1 LAAALLH
8 WSPDP
13 ISRRPQINGRSS
25 RSSLPVAGMRNS
37 PELVEVDSTRLE
49 EVLRRVEQSL
59 DETDSALVRAV
70 FQSYAYVAEL
80 VEDRNTSIRRLR
92 QLFFGSSTETTE
104 AVVGRKTEKPEATP
118 SRDAGGDTAL
128 AAGEGNTEEPGVA
141 AASKGHGRNG
151 AEAYRG
157 ATRIEVTHPS
167 LTAGDACPACGRG
180 TVYDKTPG
188 VLVRITG
195 QPPLAAKIYALQKL
209 RCHLCGQVFT
219 APAPEEAGDAKYDA
233 TAGSMIGLL
242 KYGSGLPFNRLDGL
256 QGNLDVPLPASTQWE
271 IVQGVAAVLAPA
283 FAELIRQ
290 AAQGDVLHNDDT
302 TVKIL
307 ELMGDRGRPETSD
320 GVTADV
326 DVAESRRGLYTS
338 GVVALLDGRRVALF
352 FSGRR
357 HAGENLA
364 QVLKHR
370 GESLPPPIQ
379 MCDALSRN
387 LPGEL
392 QTILGHCLAHAR
404 RRFVDVYDRFP
415 EPCRHLLE
423 SLAVVYR
430 NDAVARERGLSPEA
444 RLQFHQDASR
454 PTMQDLHDWLTRQL
468 AEKRAEPNSAL
479 GDAIGY
485 TLKHWDRLTL
495 FLRQAGAP
503 LDNNV
508 CERALKK
515 AILHR
520 KNALF
525 YKTQNGARVGDLF
538 MSLIYTCQLNQANPF
553 DYLTQL
559 QRHAEAF
566 AACPRLW
573 MPWNYRDAMARALT
587 VRAVPYQSISL

>member
-1 LAAALLH
+1 
-8 WSPDP
+8 
-13 ISRRPQINGRSS
+13 
-25 RSSLPVAGMRNS
+25 MRNG

-49 EVLRRVEQSL
+49 EVLRRVECSL
-59 DETDSALVRAV
+59 DEKDAALVRAV
-70 FQSYAYVAEL
+70 FESYAYVSDL
-80 VEDRNTSIRRLR
+80 VEDKNTSIQRLR
-92 QLFFGSSTETTE
+92 QLFFGSRTEKTE
-104 AVVGRKTEKPEATP
+104 AVVGRKTKKAEAGLTAADGNI
-118 SRDAGGDTAL
+118 DASD
-128 AAGEGNTEEPGVA
+128 EA

-151 AEAYRG
+151 ADAYRG
-157 ATRIEVTHPS
+157 ATRIEVRHPT
-167 LTAGDACPACGRG
+167 LTAGDACPACGQG
-180 TVYDKTPG
+180 TVYEKAPG
-188 VLVRITG
+188 VLVRIIG
-195 QPPLAAKIYALQKL
+195 QPPLGATIYELQKL
-209 RCHLCGQVFT
+209 RCHLCGEVFT
-219 APAPEEAGDAKYDA
+219 APAPREAGENKYDA

-256 QGNLDVPLPASTQWE
+256 QGNLDVPLPASTQWD
-271 IVQGVAAVLAPA
+271 IVRAVAVNIKPA
-283 FAELIRQ
+283 FDELIRQ

-307 ELMGDRGRPETSD
+307 ELMGDRSRGDAVED
-320 GVTADV
+320 GDDADG
-326 DVAESRRGLYTS
+326 RRGLFTS
-338 GVVALLDGRRVALF
+338 GVVALHDGHRVAVF

-370 GESLPPPIQ
+370 AESLPPPIQ

-392 QTILGHCLAHAR
+392 RTILAHCLAHAR

-423 SLAVVYR
+423 ALAVVYR
-430 NDAVARERGLSPEA
+430 NDAVARERQLSPEA
-444 RLQFHQDASR
+444 RLQFHQEASG
-454 PTMQDLHDWLTRQL
+454 PTMQALYTWLTRQL
-468 AEKRAEPNSAL
+468 DEKLTEPNSAL
-479 GDAIGY
+479 GGAIGY
-485 TLKHWDRLTL
+485 MLRHWDKLTL

-525 YKTQNGARVGDLF
+525 YKTQNGADVGDLF
-538 MSLIYTCQLNQANPF
+538 MSLISTCQLNQVNPF

-559 QRHAEAF
+559 QRHAEAV
-566 AACPRLW
+566 APSPELW
-573 MPWNYRDAMARALT
+573 MPWNYRDALAGALT
-587 VRAVPYQSISL
+587 NQPAPYESILVGEGNDTRE

>member
-1 LAAALLH
+1 
-8 WSPDP
+8 
-13 ISRRPQINGRSS
+13 
-25 RSSLPVAGMRNS
+25 MRNT

-49 EVLRRVEQSL
+49 EVLHRVEQSL
-59 DETDSALVRAV
+59 DEKDSALVRAV
-70 FQSYAYVAEL
+70 FESYAYVSDL
-80 VEDRNTSIRRLR
+80 VEDKNTSIRRLR
-92 QLFFGSSTETTE
+92 QLFFGASTEKTD
-104 AVVGRKTEKPEATP
+104 AVVGPKGER
-118 SRDAGGDTAL
+118 SDAGSPRAAVADTGFASD
-128 AAGEGNTEEPGVA
+128 ENPDESHES
-141 AASKGHGRNG
+141 AASNGHGRNG
-151 AEAYRG
+151 AAAYTG
-157 ATRIEVTHPS
+157 AARIEVRHPS
-167 LTAGDACPACGRG
+167 LTAGDACPACGQG
-180 TVYDKTPG
+180 TVYDKAPG

-195 QPPLAAKIYALQKL
+195 QPPLAAKVYELQKL

-219 APAPEEAGDAKYDA
+219 AAAPEEAGDRKYDA

-256 QGNLDVPLPASTQWE
+256 QGNLEVPLPASTQWD
-271 IVQGVAAVLAPA
+271 IVRAVAASLTPA
-283 FAELIRQ
+283 FDELIRQ
-290 AAQGDVLHNDDT
+290 AAQGDVLYNDDT

-307 ELMGDRGRPETSD
+307 ELMGERSRQEALADAVED
-320 GVTADV
+320 GGDA
-326 DVAESRRGLYTS
+326 AQRKGMYTS
-338 GVVALLDGRRVALF
+338 GVVALRDGFRVALF

-370 GESLPPPIQ
+370 AEQLPPPIQ

-392 QTILGHCLAHAR
+392 QTILAHCLAHAR

-423 SLAVVYR
+423 SLGVVYR
-430 NDAVARERGLSPEA
+430 NDALARERQLSPEA
-444 RLQFHQDASR
+444 RLQFHQEASG
-454 PTMQDLHDWLTRQL
+454 PTMQELHSWLTRQL
-468 AEKRAEPNSAL
+468 EEKRTEPNSAL
-479 GDAIGY
+479 GGAIGY
-485 TLKHWDRLTL
+485 MLKHWDRLTL

-559 QRHAEAF
+559 QRHAEAL
-566 AACPRLW
+566 AASPERW
-573 MPWNYRDAMARALT
+573 MPWNYRDALAGALT
-587 VRAVPYQSISL
+587 IQPAPYESIPFGEGNDTRD

>member
-1 LAAALLH
+1 
-8 WSPDP
+8 
-13 ISRRPQINGRSS
+13 
-25 RSSLPVAGMRNS
+25 MRNA

-49 EVLRRVEQSL
+49 DVLSRVEQSL
-59 DETDSALVRAV
+59 DEKDAALVRAV
-70 FQSYAYVAEL
+70 FESYAYVSDL
-80 VEDRNTSIRRLR
+80 VEDKNTSIRRLR
-92 QLFFGSSTETTE
+92 QLFFGASTETTA
-104 AVVGRKTEKPEATP
+104 AVVGQKTKSPEAALP
-118 SRDAGGDTAL
+118 REVGADDGL
-128 AAGEGNTEEPGVA
+128 AADEGNSDESDA
-141 AASKGHGRNG
+141 SSASKGHGRNG

-157 ATRIEVTHPS
+157 AARVDVPHPS
-167 LTAGDACPACGRG
+167 LSAGDACPACGQG
-180 TVYDKTPG
+180 IVYDKAPG
-188 VLVRITG
+188 VLVRVTG
-195 QPPLAAKIYALQKL
+195 QPPLAATIYQLQKL

-219 APAPEEAGDAKYDA
+219 ATAPEGAGDRKYDA

-256 QGNLDVPLPASTQWE
+256 QGDLDVPLPASTQWD
-271 IVQGVAAVLAPA
+271 IVQAVAVNIKPA
-283 FAELIRQ
+283 FDELIRQ
-290 AAQGDVLHNDDT
+290 AAQGEVLHNDDT

-307 ELMGDRGRPETSD
+307 ELMGERGHQETSVD
-320 GVTADV
+320 AAGDV

-338 GVVALLDGRRVALF
+338 GVVALLDGHRVALF

-370 GESLPPPIQ
+370 AELLPPPIQ

-392 QTILGHCLAHAR
+392 QTILAHCLAHAR

-430 NDAVARERGLSPEA
+430 NDAVARERQLSPEA
-444 RLQFHQDASR
+444 RLKFHQDASG

-468 AEKRAEPNSAL
+468 GEKLTEPNSAL
-479 GDAIGY
+479 GGAITY
-485 TLKHWDRLTL
+485 MLKHWDPLTL

-503 LDNNV
+503 LDNNL

-525 YKTQNGARVGDLF
+525 YKTRNGARVGDLF

-553 DYLTQL
+553 DYLTEL
-559 QRHAEAF
+559 QRHGDEL
-566 AACPRLW
+566 AAGPERW
-573 MPWNYRDAMARALT
+573 MPWNYREALACSLPDQ
-587 VRAVPYQSISL
+587 VRRSGRGADESEPQGH